1 MTHNGR
7 CSIRTRMLRRA
18 CRRKR
23 RAATATAT
31 AQNRQH
37 QGEIGTAGQALPK
50 WNQSEWQNGIIQGS
64 ANTSIRDPSIPI
76 SEFPPSFPP
85 STRWRRDGGHKHGGQ
100 RHTWPSPSLGCTRLP
115 HTTKD
120 LVQHERRRGTS
131 KPQRHPKGAQEA
143 RSVGRVG
150 SGGGGRS
157 CLPSKETKDHHQ
169 QRLQSRS
176 KLAPAA
182 APAGPRWSWRRP
194 R

>member
-1 MTHNGR
+1 MGVVTLVHVCCGEHADENAAPPPRRQQRNTG
-7 CSIRTRMLRRA
+7 SIR
-18 CRRKR
+18 
-23 RAATATAT
+23 
-31 AQNRQH
+31 
-37 QGEIGTAGQALPK
+37 EIVGTAGQALPK
-50 WNQSEWQNGIIQGS
+50 WNRNGARMALFRVPLIS
-64 ANTSIRDPSIPI
+64 DPSIPNPSFLR
-76 SEFPPSFPP
+76 SEFPGFPP

-115 HTTKD
+115 HTKE
-120 LVQHERRRGTS
+120 LVQDERRRGTP